1 MIDLISNFHFIRP
14 VWLFLIPVAI
24 TVWWLWRKQMDPLR
38 GWRRQVVP
46 ELLDAL
52 VLGRA
57 ARRNDRA
64 SLLLVVW
71 LLAAV
76 AIAGPTWRPEP
87 NPFAGDAAPLM
98 VLLKADASMDRPVP
112 APSIIERAHLKLADL
127 AEVRRGEAMGLIAYA
142 GSSHLVLPPT
152 VDTAVVASMAT
163 EVSSSIMPVPGDRLD
178 LALTEA
184 NELLA
189 KSENGGSILVIADS
203 VTDVPRV
210 KNASQETD
218 RFPVQF
224 LALTNQED
232 PDYATLLQAAESL
245 GGTVRSATIDD
256 GDVLAVTKAAASY
269 VMTGTAGATDRWQDA
284 GYFLVLPIALIAA
297 FSFRRES
304 RSQQEQSE

>member
-1 MIDLISNFHFIRP
+1 MINAISNFHFIRP
-14 VWLFLIPVAI
+14 AWLLLIPLTI
-24 TVWWLWRKQMDPLR
+24 TVWWFWRKQMDPLR

-52 VLGRA
+52 VLGRP
-57 ARRNDRA
+57 ARRNDRVR
-64 SLLLVVW
+64 LLLIVW

-127 AEVRRGEAMGLIAYA
+127 AEVRKGEPMGLIAYA

-163 EVSSSIMPVPGDRLD
+163 EVSSVIMPVPGDRLD

-184 NELLA
+184 NALLS
-189 KSENGGSILVIADS
+189 KSDNGGSILVIADS
-203 VTDVPRV
+203 VADVPRV
-210 KNASQETD
+210 VNAYQETN
-218 RFPVQF
+218 RFPIQF
-224 LALTNQED
+224 LAVTNEENSEF
-232 PDYATLLQAAESL
+232 ASLLQASDLL
-245 GGTVRSATIDD
+245 GGTVLSVTIDD
-256 GDVLAVTKAAASY
+256 GDVIAITKAAASY
-269 VMTGTAGATDRWQDA
+269 AITGTAGATDRWQEA
-284 GYFLVLPIALIAA
+284 GYYLVLPIALITA

-304 RSQQEQSE
+304 RNQSEQSE

>member
-1 MIDLISNFHFIRP
+1 MIDMISNFHFIRP
-14 VWLFLIPVAI
+14 VWLFLIPLTI
-24 TVWWLWRKQMDPLR
+24 TVWWSWRKQMDPLR

-57 ARRNDRA
+57 ARHYDRA

-76 AIAGPTWRPEP
+76 AIAGPAWRPEP
-87 NPFAGDAAPLM
+87 NPFAGDVAPLI
-98 VLLKADASMDRPVP
+98 VLLKAGASMDRPVP

-127 AEVRRGEAMGLIAYA
+127 AEVRRGEPMGLIAYA

-152 VDTAVVASMAT
+152 VDTAVVASMAA
-163 EVSSSIMPVPGDRLD
+163 EVSSPIMPVPGDRLD

-184 NELLA
+184 NELLT

-203 VTDVPRV
+203 VADVPRV
-210 KNASQETD
+210 INAYQETN

-224 LALTNQED
+224 LAITNQED
-232 PDYATLLQAAESL
+232 QDYATLLRAANSL

-269 VMTGTAGATDRWQDA
+269 VMTGTAGATDRWQEA